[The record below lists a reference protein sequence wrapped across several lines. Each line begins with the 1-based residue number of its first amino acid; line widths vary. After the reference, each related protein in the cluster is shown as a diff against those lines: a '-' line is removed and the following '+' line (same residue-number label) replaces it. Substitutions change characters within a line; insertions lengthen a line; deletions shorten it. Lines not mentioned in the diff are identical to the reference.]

1 MLYKEAIDKVGHN
14 YGTVYMGSPH
24 RDGQAP
30 SANPTALS
38 VQGAAP
44 SLQPSLLNLP
54 GDWLPLSPN
63 THILSQSV
71 LLDSSSHDF
80 IFDLTFA

>member
-30 SANPTALS
+30 SANPSALS
-38 VQGAAP
+38 VQGAPP

-54 GDWLPLSPN
+54 GE
-63 THILSQSV
+63 
-71 LLDSSSHDF
+71 
-80 IFDLTFA
+80 